1 MVATD
6 VLRNV
11 AIGQARSPSG
21 VAARSLLLLPRAVR
35 MREERV
41 PIYSY
46 PAKYRWLF
54 TTCLIV
60 GTLVIWG
67 IRIGLEWAVE
77 TTDTWKATLDAILN
91 ALPMSGFTGVIIGI
105 ITVEVT
111 IVVGELLTIRRK
123 KLEARAENAEARA
136 EKAEARLKDAEAEN
150 PELRAQLK
158 RNGPADDARR

>member
-1 MVATD
+1 M
-6 VLRNV
+6 
-11 AIGQARSPSG
+11 
-21 VAARSLLLLPRAVR
+21 LLPRAVR

-46 PAKYRWLF
+46 PAKYLWLF

-111 IVVGELLTIRRK
+111 IVVGELLTTRRK
-123 KLEARAENAEARA
+123 KLEARAANAEARA
-136 EKAEARLKDAEAEN
+136 EKAEARVEETEARAENAEARLRDAEAEN
-150 PELRAQLK
+150 AKLRAQLE
-158 RNGPADDARR
+158 RNGPTDDARR

>member
-1 MVATD
+1 M
-6 VLRNV
+6 
-11 AIGQARSPSG
+11 
-21 VAARSLLLLPRAVR
+21 LLPRAVR

-136 EKAEARLKDAEAEN
+136 EKAEAR
-150 PELRAQLK
+150 AQGC
-158 RNGPADDARR
+158 RGRERGAQGPAQAQRSRGRRQAVVAVNS

>member
-1 MVATD
+1 M
-6 VLRNV
+6 
-11 AIGQARSPSG
+11 
-21 VAARSLLLLPRAVR
+21 LLPRAVR

-67 IRIGLEWAVE
+67 IRIGLEWTVE
-77 TTDTWKATLDAILN
+77 TTDTWKATLDATLN

-123 KLEARAENAEARA
+123 KLEARAANAEARA
-136 EKAEARLKDAEAEN
+136 EKAEARVEETEARAENAEARLRDAEAEN
-150 PELRAQLK
+150 AKLRVQLE
-158 RNGPADDARR
+158 RNGPTDDTRQ

>member
-1 MVATD
+1 
-6 VLRNV
+6 
-11 AIGQARSPSG
+11 
-21 VAARSLLLLPRAVR
+21 

-67 IRIGLEWAVE
+67 IRIGLEWTVE
-77 TTDTWKATLDAILN
+77 TTDTWKATLDDILN

-123 KLEARAENAEARA
+123 KLEARAENAETRA
-136 EKAEARLKDAEAEN
+136 EEAEARVEKTEAKLRDAEAEN
-150 PELRAQLK
+150 AELRAQLK

>member
-1 MVATD
+1 M
-6 VLRNV
+6 
-11 AIGQARSPSG
+11 
-21 VAARSLLLLPRAVR
+21 LLPRAVR

-67 IRIGLEWAVE
+67 IRIGLEWTVE
-77 TTDTWKATLDAILN
+77 TTDTWKATLDATLN

-111 IVVGELLTIRRK
+111 IVVGELLTTRRK
-123 KLEARAENAEARA
+123 KLEARAANAEARA
-136 EKAEARLKDAEAEN
+136 EKAEARVEETEARAENAEARLRDAEAEN
-150 PELRAQLK
+150 AKLRAQLE
-158 RNGPADDARR
+158 RNGPTDDTRQ